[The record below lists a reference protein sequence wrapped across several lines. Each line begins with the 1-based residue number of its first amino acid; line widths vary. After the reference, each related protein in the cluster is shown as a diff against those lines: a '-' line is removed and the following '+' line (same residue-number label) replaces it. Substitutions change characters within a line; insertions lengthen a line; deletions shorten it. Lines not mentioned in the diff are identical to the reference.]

1 MRCAVHSLIGA
12 AVLGLLPV
20 SAFAD
25 TIQCLLDTGYAFVG
39 EGGAATANGNVVFV
53 FPQEGTPA
61 FCDPPHFDLVVVA
74 AGGDAGVV
82 DYVAGTGLSLA
93 TGGIATPDLSGPA
106 QGHIRVQQIFTFTLV
121 PDDPTSNDMVPLTI
135 TSRHSFG
142 RVRVGS
148 SGFASSSNSHSGF
161 YSLHLDSPTGSR
173 IGSTWSSE
181 GVIPTEDTS
190 FDVVHE
196 EELVFVNLKLVFVA
210 SINQKSWASAS
221 NGAMPGGAEAEMS
234 STVTYLLTTDSD
246 TSIVF
251 DMETLA
257 GIPAPALD
265 VVSVPEPDRL
275 ALGLVSLASLTC
287 LVGLRRRSAG
297 MPGWIRYRRPDVS

>member
-1 MRCAVHSLIGA
+1 MRRAVYSLMGV
-12 AVLGLLPV
+12 AVLGLLPA
-20 SAFAD
+20 SASSD

-39 EGGAATANGNVVFV
+39 ESGAVTANGDVVFV

-61 FCDPPHFDLVVVA
+61 FCDPPHFDVVEVA
-74 AGGDAGVV
+74 AGGDAGIV
-82 DYVAGTGLSLA
+82 DYVAGTGLTLA

-106 QGHIRVQQIFTFTLV
+106 QGHISVQQIFTFTLV
-121 PDDPTSNDMVPLTI
+121 PDDPMSNDMVPLAI

-148 SGFASSSNSHSGF
+148 SGFGSSSNSHSGF

-173 IGSTWSSE
+173 IGSTWSSD
-181 GVIPTEDTS
+181 GVIPTEGMS

-196 EELVFVNLKLVFVA
+196 EDLVFVNRKLVFVA
-210 SINQKSWASAS
+210 TISQKSWASAS

-234 STVTYLLTTDSD
+234 STVTYLVTTDSD

-265 VVSVPEPDRL
+265 VVAVPEPGSL
-275 ALGLVSLASLTC
+275 SLELTSLASLAC
-287 LVGLRRRSAG
+287 LVVLRRRSAATSG
-297 MPGWIRYRRPDVS
+297 GV